1 MDLRKFIKYGG
12 SLKMATTIVKTNK
25 LDVNKYHKRNGLAK
39 LDYDYDDRQKLAH
52 YKGQYFD
59 MMKSEYKEEKTQYV
73 VTFIDD
79 NAMAVKNTFDKLK
92 DAMDYIDGL
101 DDDDFTTYDRDDC
114 TYDGDD
120 WDDEDDW
127 DCDEDDDP
135 DEDEDDSD
143 SEDANDSDSSND
155 DNESEDDDEKSD
167 SSDSDWV
174 DPDEEDD

>member
-1 MDLRKFIKYGG
+1 MDLHEFIKYGG
-12 SLKMATTIVKTNK
+12 SLEMATTIVKTNK

-59 MMKSEYKEEKTQYV
+59 MMKSEYTEEKPQYV
-73 VTFIDD
+73 VAFTDNVADTVKKTF
-79 NAMAVKNTFDKLK
+79 NRLE

-101 DDDDFTTYDRDDC
+101 DDDDFTTY
-114 TYDGDD
+114 
-120 WDDEDDW
+120 DEDDW

-143 SEDANDSDSSND
+143 LEDTDDSDNSND
-155 DNESEDDDEKSD
+155 NDESEDDNEKSD

>member
-1 MDLRKFIKYGG
+1 MDLHEFIKYGG
-12 SLKMATTIVKTNK
+12 NLEMATTIVKTNK

-59 MMKSEYKEEKTQYV
+59 MMKSEYTEEKTQYV

-79 NAMAVKNTFDKLK
+79 NAKAVKNIFNKLE

-101 DDDDFTTYDRDDC
+101 DDDDFTTYDEE
-114 TYDGDD
+114 G
-120 WDDEDDW
+120 W
-127 DCDEDDDP
+127 DCDKDDDS

-143 SEDANDSDSSND
+143 LEDTNDSDNSD
-155 DNESEDDDEKSD
+155 DDDESEDDDEKSD

>member
-1 MDLRKFIKYGG
+1 MDLHQFIKNGG
-12 SLKMATTIVKTNK
+12 SLEMATTIVKTNK
-25 LDVNKYHKRNGLAK
+25 LDVSHHKRNGLAK

-73 VTFIDD
+73 VTFTD
-79 NAMAVKNTFDKLK
+79 NVADTVKKTFNRLE

-101 DDDDFTTYDRDDC
+101 DDDDFTTYDDDSA
-114 TYDGDD
+114 TYDGDN
-120 WDDEDDW
+120 W

-143 SEDANDSDSSND
+143 LEDTNDSDNSDD

>member
-1 MDLRKFIKYGG
+1 MDLHEFIKYGG
-12 SLKMATTIVKTNK
+12 SLEMVTTIVKTNK

-59 MMKSEYKEEKTQYV
+59 MMKSEYTEEKPQYV
-73 VTFIDD
+73 VAFTDNVADTVKKTF
-79 NAMAVKNTFDKLK
+79 NRLE

-101 DDDDFTTYDRDDC
+101 DDDDFTTY
-114 TYDGDD
+114 
-120 WDDEDDW
+120 DEDDW

-143 SEDANDSDSSND
+143 LKD
-155 DNESEDDDEKSD
+155 DDESEDDDKKSG

-174 DPDEEDD
+174 DPDEEDDQSWLQ

>member
-1 MDLRKFIKYGG
+1 MDLKKFIKYGG
-12 SLKMATTIVKTNK
+12 SLEMATTIVKTNK
-25 LDVNKYHKRNGLAK
+25 LDVSHHKRNGLAK

-73 VTFIDD
+73 VTFTD
-79 NAMAVKNTFDKLK
+79 NVADTVKKTFNRLE

-101 DDDDFTTYDRDDC
+101 DDDDFTTYDEDNWDC
-114 TYDGDD
+114 DE
-120 WDDEDDW
+120 DDEDDW

-143 SEDANDSDSSND
+143 LEDTNDSDNSDD
-155 DNESEDDDEKSD
+155 DNESEDNDEKSD

>member
-1 MDLRKFIKYGG
+1 M
-12 SLKMATTIVKTNK
+12 NK
-25 LDVNKYHKRNGLAK
+25 LDTNKYHKRNGLAK

-59 MMKSEYKEEKTQYV
+59 MMKSEYKEEKPQYV
-73 VTFIDD
+73 VAFTDNVADTVKKTF
-79 NAMAVKNTFDKLK
+79 NRLE

-101 DDDDFTTYDRDDC
+101 DDDDFTTY
-114 TYDGDD
+114 
-120 WDDEDDW
+120 DEDDW

-143 SEDANDSDSSND
+143 LEDTNDSDNSND
-155 DNESEDDDEKSD
+155 ESEDDDEKSD

>member
-1 MDLRKFIKYGG
+1 MDLKEFIKHGG

-25 LDVNKYHKRNGLAK
+25 LDVSHHKRNGLAK

-79 NAMAVKNTFDKLK
+79 NAMAVKNTFNKLEE
-92 DAMDYIDGL
+92 AMDYIDGL
-101 DDDDFTTYDRDDC
+101 DDDDFTTYDEE
-114 TYDGDD
+114 G
-120 WDDEDDW
+120 W

-135 DEDEDDSD
+135 YEDEDDSD
-143 SEDANDSDSSND
+143 LEDSNDSDNSDD
-155 DNESEDDDEKSD
+155 DNESEDDDEKSE

-174 DPDEEDD
+174 DPDEEED

>member
-101 DDDDFTTYDRDDC
+101 DDDDFTTYD
-114 TYDGDD
+114 GDD

-155 DNESEDDDEKSD
+155 DNESEDDAEKSD

>member
-1 MDLRKFIKYGG
+1 MDLKEFIKYGG
-12 SLKMATTIVKTNK
+12 SLEMTTTIVKTNK
-25 LDVNKYHKRNGLAK
+25 LDINKYHKRNGLAK

-59 MMKSEYKEEKTQYV
+59 MMKSEYTEEKPQYV
-73 VTFIDD
+73 VAFTDNVADTVKKTF
-79 NAMAVKNTFDKLK
+79 NRLE

-101 DDDDFTTYDRDDC
+101 DDDDFTTY
-114 TYDGDD
+114 
-120 WDDEDDW
+120 DDEDDW

-143 SEDANDSDSSND
+143 LEDTNDSDNSDD

-167 SSDSDWV
+167 SSDSEWV

>member
-1 MDLRKFIKYGG
+1 MDLHEFIKHGG
-12 SLKMATTIVKTNK
+12 SLKMATKIVKTNK
-25 LDVNKYHKRNGLAK
+25 LDVSHRKRNGLAK

-59 MMKSEYKEEKTQYV
+59 MMKSEYTEEKSQYV
-73 VTFIDD
+73 VAFTDNVADTVKKTF
-79 NAMAVKNTFDKLK
+79 NKLE
-92 DAMDYIDGL
+92 DAMDYIDEL
-101 DDDDFTTYDRDDC
+101 DDDDFITYDEDNWDC
-114 TYDGDD
+114 DE
-120 WDDEDDW
+120 DDEDDW

-143 SEDANDSDSSND
+143 LEDTNDSDNSD
-155 DNESEDDDEKSD
+155 DNNESEDNDEKSD

>member
-1 MDLRKFIKYGG
+1 MDLNEFIKHGG
-12 SLKMATTIVKTNK
+12 SLEMATTIVKTNK
-25 LDVNKYHKRNGLAK
+25 LDVSHHKRNGLAK

-73 VTFIDD
+73 VTFTD
-79 NAMAVKNTFDKLK
+79 NVADTVEKTFNRLEN
-92 DAMDYIDGL
+92 AMDYIDGL
-101 DDDDFTTYDRDDC
+101 DDDDFTTYDGDNW
-114 TYDGDD
+114 DGDD
-120 WDDEDDW
+120 WDEDDWDEDDW

-143 SEDANDSDSSND
+143 LEDTNDSDNSD
-155 DNESEDDDEKSD
+155 DESKDDDEKSD

>member
-1 MDLRKFIKYGG
+1 MDLHEFIKYGG
-12 SLKMATTIVKTNK
+12 NLEMTTTIVKTNK

-59 MMKSEYKEEKTQYV
+59 MMKSEYTEEKPQYV
-73 VTFIDD
+73 VAFTDNVADTVKKTF
-79 NAMAVKNTFDKLK
+79 NKLE

-101 DDDDFTTYDRDDC
+101 DDDDFTTYD
-114 TYDGDD
+114 
-120 WDDEDDW
+120 EDDW
-127 DCDEDDDP
+127 DCDEDDDS

-143 SEDANDSDSSND
+143 LEDTDDSDNSD
-155 DNESEDDDEKSD
+155 DDDESEDNDEKSD

-174 DPDEEDD
+174 DPDEEED

>member
-1 MDLRKFIKYGG
+1 MDLHEFIKYGG
-12 SLKMATTIVKTNK
+12 SLEMATTIVKTNK

-59 MMKSEYKEEKTQYV
+59 MMKSEYKEEKMQYV
-73 VTFIDD
+73 VTFTD
-79 NAMAVKNTFDKLK
+79 NVADTVKKTFNRLE

-101 DDDDFTTYDRDDC
+101 DDDDFTTYDDDSA
-114 TYDGDD
+114 TYDGDN
-120 WDDEDDW
+120 W

-135 DEDEDDSD
+135 DKDEDDSD
-143 SEDANDSDSSND
+143 LEDTNDSDNSDD
-155 DNESEDDDEKSD
+155 DNESEDNDEKSD

>member
-1 MDLRKFIKYGG
+1 MDLHEFIKYGG

-59 MMKSEYKEEKTQYV
+59 MMKSEYTEEKPQYV
-73 VTFIDD
+73 VAFTDNVADTVKKTF
-79 NAMAVKNTFDKLK
+79 NRLE
-92 DAMDYIDGL
+92 DAMNYIDGL
-101 DDDDFTTYDRDDC
+101 DDDDFTTYD
-114 TYDGDD
+114 GDD
-120 WDDEDDW
+120 WDEDDW

-143 SEDANDSDSSND
+143 LEDTNDSDKSD
-155 DNESEDDDEKSD
+155 DESEDDDDKSD
-167 SSDSDWV
+167 SRDSDWV
-174 DPDEEDD
+174 DPDEEDDD

>member
-1 MDLRKFIKYGG
+1 MDLNEFIKHGG
-12 SLKMATTIVKTNK
+12 SLEMATTIVKTNK
-25 LDVNKYHKRNGLAK
+25 LDVSHHKRNGLAK

-73 VTFIDD
+73 VTFTD
-79 NAMAVKNTFDKLK
+79 NVADTVEKTFNRLEN
-92 DAMDYIDGL
+92 AMDYIDGL
-101 DDDDFTTYDRDDC
+101 DDDDFTTYDGDNW
-114 TYDGDD
+114 DGDD
-120 WDDEDDW
+120 WD
-127 DCDEDDDP
+127 C

-143 SEDANDSDSSND
+143 SEDTNDSDKSDD
-155 DNESEDDDEKSD
+155 DNESEDDDDDKSD

>member
-1 MDLRKFIKYGG
+1 MDLKEFIKYGG
-12 SLKMATTIVKTNK
+12 SLEMATTIVKTNK
-25 LDVNKYHKRNGLAK
+25 LDVRHHKRNGLAK

-59 MMKSEYKEEKTQYV
+59 MMKSEYTEEKPQYV
-73 VTFIDD
+73 VTFTD
-79 NAMAVKNTFDKLK
+79 NVADTVKKTFNRLE

-101 DDDDFTTYDRDDC
+101 DDDDFTTYD
-114 TYDGDD
+114 
-120 WDDEDDW
+120 EDDW
-127 DCDEDDDP
+127 DCDEDDDS

-143 SEDANDSDSSND
+143 LEDTDDSDNSD
-155 DNESEDDDEKSD
+155 DESEDDDEKSE

>member
-1 MDLRKFIKYGG
+1 MDLHQFIKNGG
-12 SLKMATTIVKTNK
+12 SLEMATTIVKTNK
-25 LDVNKYHKRNGLAK
+25 LDVSHHKRNGLAK

-59 MMKSEYKEEKTQYV
+59 MMKSEYKEEKPQYV
-73 VTFIDD
+73 VNFTDNVADTVKKTF
-79 NAMAVKNTFDKLK
+79 NKLE

-101 DDDDFTTYDRDDC
+101 DDDDFTTYD
-114 TYDGDD
+114 
-120 WDDEDDW
+120 EDNW

-135 DEDEDDSD
+135 DEDEDASD
-143 SEDANDSDSSND
+143 LEDTNDSNNSD
-155 DNESEDDDEKSD
+155 DDESEDDDEKSD

>member
-1 MDLRKFIKYGG
+1 MDLHEFIKYGG
-12 SLKMATTIVKTNK
+12 SLEMATTIVKTNK

-59 MMKSEYKEEKTQYV
+59 MMKSEYKEEKLQYV

-79 NAMAVKNTFDKLK
+79 NAKGVKNIFNKLE

-101 DDDDFTTYDRDDC
+101 DDDDFTTYDEE
-114 TYDGDD
+114 G
-120 WDDEDDW
+120 W

-143 SEDANDSDSSND
+143 LEDTNDSDNSD
-155 DNESEDDDEKSD
+155 DESEDDDEKSD

>member
-1 MDLRKFIKYGG
+1 MDLHQFIKYGG
-12 SLKMATTIVKTNK
+12 SLEMATTIVKTNK
-25 LDVNKYHKRNGLAK
+25 LDVNKYHKRNGLTK

-59 MMKSEYKEEKTQYV
+59 MMKSEYTEEKPQYV
-73 VTFIDD
+73 VAFTDNVADTVKKTF
-79 NAMAVKNTFDKLK
+79 NRLE

-101 DDDDFTTYDRDDC
+101 DDDDFTTYD
-114 TYDGDD
+114 
-120 WDDEDDW
+120 EDNW

-143 SEDANDSDSSND
+143 LEDTDDSDNSND
-155 DNESEDDDEKSD
+155 ESEDDDEKSD